1 LYRYKRLN
9 FGISSASEEF
19 QKTIESIIRNIPKV
33 RNISD
38 DIIVFGDNE
47 EDHDKNLHQVLQRLE
62 ENGLTLNAKK
72 SVFKKTSLDFFGL
85 NFSKDGIKLTETKI
99 DSLLNATEP
108 RDIKELKVLC
118 GLINYASKFIKDAA
132 TVLSPFHNLL
142 KRNSQFIWKEEH
154 SDGLKRIKE
163 ALTTEAM
170 GYFDENWQ
178 TELTTDAGP
187 TGLGAVLAQKDP
199 KDPSK
204 RKIILYASRA
214 LTEVEKRYS
223 QVEREALAVV
233 WACERLKMYL
243 IGKEFNLNVD
253 NKAVQLIFGN
263 PKAKTC
269 ARIER
274 WSLRLIPFKFKINHI
289 PGISNI
295 ADYISRHATQEIMKG
310 TDYVEEYI
318 NSLVD
323 NNLPLNIRLD
333 SIIQAT
339 QEDPI
344 LKKLKELLSNEYWDN
359 DDKRLKPYFSIRSE
373 LSISSDDLILY
384 GNRII
389 IPTKLQSDII
399 KIAHQSHQGKEK
411 TKQLLNQFVWF
422 KLKS

>member
-62 ENGLTLNAKK
+62 ENGLTLNAKM

-274 WSLRLIPFKFKINHI
+274 WSLRLIPFKFKINQI

-295 ADYISRHATQEIMKG
+295 ADYISRHATQEKMKG
-310 TDYVEEYI
+310 TDFVEEYI
-318 NSLVD
+318 NSIVD

>member
-1 LYRYKRLN
+1 
-9 FGISSASEEF
+9 
-19 QKTIESIIRNIPKV
+19 
-33 RNISD
+33 
-38 DIIVFGDNE
+38 
-47 EDHDKNLHQVLQRLE
+47 
-62 ENGLTLNAKK
+62 
-72 SVFKKTSLDFFGL
+72 
-85 NFSKDGIKLTETKI
+85 
-99 DSLLNATEP
+99 
-108 RDIKELKVLC
+108 
-118 GLINYASKFIKDAA
+118 
-132 TVLSPFHNLL
+132 
-142 KRNSQFIWKEEH
+142 
-154 SDGLKRIKE
+154 
-163 ALTTEAM
+163 
-170 GYFDENWQ
+170 
-178 TELTTDAGP
+178 
-187 TGLGAVLAQKDP
+187 
-199 KDPSK
+199 
-204 RKIILYASRA
+204 
-214 LTEVEKRYS
+214 
-223 QVEREALAVV
+223 
-233 WACERLKMYL
+233 MYL

-274 WSLRLIPFKFKINHI
+274 WSLRLIPFKFKINQI

-295 ADYISRHATQEIMKG
+295 ADYISRHATQEKMKG
-310 TDYVEEYI
+310 TDFVEEYI
-318 NSLVD
+318 NSIVD

-344 LKKLKELLSNEYWDN
+344 LKKLKELLSNDYWDN

-389 IPTKLQSDII
+389 IPTKLQPDII